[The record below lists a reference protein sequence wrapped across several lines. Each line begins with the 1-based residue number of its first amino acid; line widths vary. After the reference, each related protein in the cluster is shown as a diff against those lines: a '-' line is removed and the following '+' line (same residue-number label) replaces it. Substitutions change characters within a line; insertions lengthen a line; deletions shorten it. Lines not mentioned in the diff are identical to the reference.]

1 MVKQQFQRVGLNV
14 CFYGVLKGLCPLEA
28 FVVILPLAGSDI
40 TEKPR
45 WKEKLGCI
53 VQMLFCFSDIVNLP
67 LIKKTAVNWNITCFS
82 NYILF
87 A

>member
-45 WKEKLGCI
+45 WKEKLGYI
-53 VQMLFCFSDIVNLP
+53 IH
-67 LIKKTAVNWNITCFS
+67 IA
-82 NYILF
+82 ILF
-87 A
+87 Q